1 MEYDITKIRA
11 LCDRY
16 FEGETSTEEEK
27 LLKTWFACNDVPAD
41 LMSVKLMLCGF
52 EKAEHLRYQPVH
64 NRRTSRTIF
73 RRIIW
78 GTSAVAAA
86 AAICFGIFNRDI
98 YGYDAD
104 GKAITDAQ
112 TALESTI
119 YLTYL
124 DKLETTIDIAQML
137 TSELENNN

>member
-1 MEYDITKIRA
+1 MEYDINKIRI

-16 FEGETSTEEEK
+16 FDGDTSSEEESF
-27 LLKTWFACNDVPAD
+27 LKSWLAYNDVPAD
-41 LMSVKLMLCGF
+41 LMSVKIMLCGF
-52 EKAEHLRYQPVH
+52 DKAKEMKYHPER
-64 NRRTSRTIF
+64 NSRNSRTIF
-73 RRIIW
+73 KRIIW

>member
-1 MEYDITKIRA
+1 MDYDINKIRI
-11 LCDRY
+11 LCKKY

-27 LLKTWFACNDVPAD
+27 FLKRWFAQNDVPAD
-41 LMSVKLMLCGF
+41 LMSVKFMLCGF
-52 EKAEHLRYQPVH
+52 EKAGHMKYRPVR
-64 NRRTSRTIF
+64 NKRNSRSIF
-73 RRIIW
+73 RKIIW
-78 GTSAVAAA
+78 ATSAVAAA

-112 TALESTI
+112 TALEGTI